1 MIYPIAIV
9 KGVAHVVNELM
20 RGHVVSISPLPT
32 ALVQVEVIPAP
43 VEIAAMHP
51 FERSAQVHS
60 PEPEAEPEAET
71 HDIRKLPSPLAVL
84 LGPEPEAEAEAELE
98 IGI

>member
-60 PEPEAEPEAET
+60 PEPEAET

>member
-1 MIYPIAIV
+1 MIYPIAIA
-9 KGVAHVVNELM
+9 KGLAHGVNELM
-20 RGHVVSISPLPT
+20 RDHVVSISPLPT

-43 VEIAAMHP
+43 VEIAATYSW
-51 FERSAQVHS
+51 ERCAQVRS
-60 PEPEAEPEAET
+60 PEPEQEAEV
-71 HDIRKLPSPLAVL
+71 HLPFPLAEL